1 MLLILSGLIVL
12 ACLPVP
18 VASAVAPLWTV
29 EATTSGELST
39 VAISADGST
48 IVAGG
53 DQLIALSR
61 DGRKRWTGWSGSP
74 LAVSRDG
81 NFILTSRG
89 QTVRMISGS
98 GTMLWDEYLETQV
111 KEVAMTPD
119 ASLIAAG
126 GANRLRLID
135 PSGSGIRQN
144 NTMPIISHFRLFSDG
159 EQIVITSED
168 GVHTSNLTLF
178 SEWTDAN
185 VTQDFVEVSADGS
198 TFVSMTN
205 NRIRSYTRG
214 GNMTWSRALPG
225 GNALGFAYSRD
236 GSTIVAGRDDNTVQA
251 LDLDGNLLW
260 TDRAS
265 HWVTSVAVSDDGN
278 TIVAGSMDRTLSVY
292 DRAGTKLGTATVKN
306 AIKSGSVA
314 VSGDGSVIAVVDGSA
329 VYGFSRSQFTQPV
342 ITVVTT
348 TAPPLTTLVPATTTM
363 PYSPAATP
371 AATRK
376 AAFLPATVVTGLV
389 LLLGWRSRN
398 P

>member
-1 MLLILSGLIVL
+1 MLLILSGMIVL

-18 VASAVAPLWTV
+18 VASAVDPLWTV

-39 VAISADGST
+39 VVISADGST

-61 DGRKRWTGWSGSP
+61 DGRKLWTGWSGSP

-98 GTMLWDEYLETQV
+98 GTMLWDEYLETPV

-144 NTMPIISHFRLFSDG
+144 NTMPVISHFRLFADG
-159 EQIVITSED
+159 EQIVVTSQD
-168 GVHTSNLTLF
+168 GIHTSNLTLF

-185 VTQDFVEVSADGS
+185 ITQDFVEVSADGS
-198 TFVSMTN
+198 MFVSVTN
-205 NRIRSYTRG
+205 NRIRCYTRG
-214 GNMTWSRALPG
+214 GNLTWSRALPG

-236 GSTIVAGRDDNTVQA
+236 GSTIVVGRDDNTVQV
-251 LDLDGNLLW
+251 LDLDGNVLW

-265 HWVTSVAVSDDGN
+265 HWVTSVAVSDDGD
-278 TIVAGSMDRTLSVY
+278 TVVAGSMDRTLSVY

-314 VSGDGSVIAVVDGSA
+314 VSGDGSVIAAVDGSA
-329 VYGFSRSQFTQPV
+329 VYGFLRSQFTRPA
-342 ITVVTT
+342 ITVETT
-348 TAPPLTTLVPATTTM
+348 TAPPLTTPVPATTTM
-363 PYSPAATP
+363 PSPPAATP
-371 AATRK
+371 AATQK
-376 AAFLPATVVTGLV
+376 AAFLPATVVAGLV

>member
-126 GANRLRLID
+126 GANRLRLIEPVGVRD
-135 PSGSGIRQN
+135 PA
-144 NTMPIISHFRLFSDG
+144 
-159 EQIVITSED
+159 E
-168 GVHTSNLTLF
+168 
-178 SEWTDAN
+178 
-185 VTQDFVEVSADGS
+185 
-198 TFVSMTN
+198 
-205 NRIRSYTRG
+205 
-214 GNMTWSRALPG
+214 
-225 GNALGFAYSRD
+225 
-236 GSTIVAGRDDNTVQA
+236 
-251 LDLDGNLLW
+251 
-260 TDRAS
+260 
-265 HWVTSVAVSDDGN
+265 
-278 TIVAGSMDRTLSVY
+278 
-292 DRAGTKLGTATVKN
+292 
-306 AIKSGSVA
+306 
-314 VSGDGSVIAVVDGSA
+314 
-329 VYGFSRSQFTQPV
+329 
-342 ITVVTT
+342 
-348 TAPPLTTLVPATTTM
+348 
-363 PYSPAATP
+363 
-371 AATRK
+371 
-376 AAFLPATVVTGLV
+376 
-389 LLLGWRSRN
+389 
-398 P
+398 